1 MFLHLTIP
9 LLLMPYQSRRRN
21 YQSRR
26 ERNARTW
33 RVSRILVASILL
45 FAAVFAWMN
54 RVSLYSWLKTY
65 FY

>member
-1 MFLHLTIP
+1 
-9 LLLMPYQSRRRN
+9 MPYQSRRRN

-33 RVSRILVASILL
+33 RIARIVVASTLL

>member
-1 MFLHLTIP
+1 
-9 LLLMPYQSRRRN
+9 MPYQSRRRN

-33 RVSRILVASILL
+33 RTARILVVSVLL
-45 FAAVFAWMN
+45 FSAVFAFMN
-54 RVSLYSWLKTY
+54 RVSIYNWIKTY